1 MAIYE
6 GQKQVL
12 VVDDS
17 SFMRTLVKQILS
29 VDDFFN
35 VTGEAADG
43 LAAVAA
49 AMNVKPDIIVL
60 DIEMPKM
67 NGIEV
72 MKRLKLFSKAKVV
85 ILSSVAQAG
94 SEIAQEARMLG
105 AFDVIPKPS
114 GAISLDLKPKRG
126 RQLLEVMHAA
136 AGLPPPDF
144 QALALRIKSG
154 IVPEN

>member
-1 MAIYE
+1 MLQ
-6 GQKQVL
+6 GQRSVL

-17 SFMRTLVKQILS
+17 SFMRTLVKQILA
-29 VDDFFN
+29 VDDAFA
-35 VTGEAADG
+35 VVAEAADG
-43 LAAVAA
+43 LSAVTA

-72 MKRLKLFSKAKVV
+72 MKRLKLFSKARVI
-85 ILSSVAQAG
+85 ILSSVAQVG
-94 SEIAQEARMLG
+94 SEVAQEARLLG

-144 QALALRIKSG
+144 QALAQRIKSS
-154 IVPEN
+154 VVTDS